1 MERSALRALV
11 RRAHLPCGR
20 SRALSAGILLLAL
33 GACGRDTP
41 APPPPAEADA
51 RLVYLRSFQVDEN
64 DEVVNVMP
72 TLVADPRGGLLV
84 ADVGESQIRRYT
96 EGGKLLWHAGR
107 RGQGPGEFT
116 AVNAV
121 GRLPSGQVVAGQRS
135 GRLTFFD
142 STGQALIRTVETRLM
157 QMEEMVVV
165 NDSTLLL
172 SGVGQA
178 GFTGPRLHLWSTVRD
193 TVVHSFFAPFS
204 RQRNPTVAR
213 FAGYTEAAVRGDTVA
228 AVFGASDTV
237 YLFTVEGRAAG
248 QFPIPSSSFRPAPLA
263 PPPSRALTDAMERA
277 QWISTFDLMADVEW
291 LPDGSLL
298 VAYQS
303 VDGDRALTRR
313 WHLLGV
319 ARDGRRTF
327 EYRNFSLL
335 VGTDPR
341 AGLVYLVDRTAEAP
355 NQWNVA
361 SVPQS

>member
-1 MERSALRALV
+1 MKRCVPHAIARHACPP
-11 RRAHLPCGR
+11 RGR
-20 SRALSAGILLLAL
+20 SGPLAAGILLLVL

-41 APPPPAEADA
+41 QPPPAEPDT
-51 RLVYLRSFQVDEN
+51 RISYLRSFQVDEN
-64 DEVVNVMP
+64 DEVVNVTP
-72 TLVADPRGGLLV
+72 TLVVDPRGGLLV
-84 ADVGESQIRRYT
+84 ADPSESQIRRYT
-96 EGGKLLWHAGR
+96 DGGKLLWHAGR
-107 RGQGPGEFT
+107 RGRGPGEFT

-121 GRLPSGQVVAGQRS
+121 GRLPSGQVVAGERS

-142 STGQALIRTVETRLM
+142 STGQALIRTMETRLM

-172 SGVGQA
+172 SGVGPA
-178 GFTGPRLHLWSTVRD
+178 GMAGPRLHLWSTARD

-204 RQRNPTVAR
+204 RQRNPAVAQL
-213 FAGYTEAAVRGDTVA
+213 AGYTEAAVRGDTIA

-237 YLFTVEGRAAG
+237 YLFTVEGRPAG
-248 QFPIPSSSFRPAPLA
+248 QFPIPSSSFRPAPHE
-263 PPPSRALTDAMERA
+263 PPSRTITNPVERA
-277 QWISTFDLMADVEW
+277 QWISTFDVVADVAW

-303 VDGDRALTRR
+303 IDGDRALTRR

-319 ARDGRRTF
+319 ARDGRRRF

-335 VGTDPR
+335 LGTDPR
-341 AGLVYLVDRTAEAP
+341 SGLVYLVDRDAEAP

-361 SVPQS
+361 RVPQS

>member
-1 MERSALRALV
+1 MRCSVPPAAARC
-11 RRAHLPCGR
+11 AHPPRGR
-20 SRALSAGILLLAL
+20 SRSLALGILLAL

-41 APPPPAEADA
+41 APAPPAEAEA
-51 RLVYLRSFQVDEN
+51 RIAYLRSFQVDEN

-72 TLVADPRGGLLV
+72 KLVADPRGGLLV
-84 ADVGESQIRRYT
+84 TDVSESQIRRYT
-96 EGGKLLWHAGR
+96 DEGKLLWHAGR

-116 AVNAV
+116 AVNAI
-121 GRLPSGQVVAGQRS
+121 GRLPSGQVVAGERS

-142 STGQALIRTVETRLM
+142 STGQALIRTVETRLA

-172 SGVGQA
+172 SGVGPA
-178 GFTGPRLHLWSTVRD
+178 GFTGPRLHLWSTARD
-193 TVVHSFFAPFS
+193 TFVHSFFAPFS
-204 RQRNPTVAR
+204 RQRNPAVALL
-213 FAGYTEAAVRGDTVA
+213 AGYTEAAVRGDTIA

-237 YLFTVEGRAAG
+237 YLFTMAGRAAG
-248 QFPIPSSSFRPAPLA
+248 QFPIPSTSFRPAPHE
-263 PPPSRALTDAMERA
+263 PPRRTITNPVERA
-277 QWISTFDLMADVEW
+277 QWISTFDLLADVEW

-319 ARDGRRTF
+319 ARDGRRRF

>member
-1 MERSALRALV
+1 MESSVPHTIA
-11 RRAHLPCGR
+11 RRARPPRGR
-20 SRALSAGILLLAL
+20 GWRLAAGILLLAL
-33 GACGRDTP
+33 VACGRDTP
-41 APPPPAEADA
+41 RPPPPAESDA
-51 RLVYLRSFQVDEN
+51 RISYLRSFRVDEN
-64 DEVVNVMP
+64 DEVVNVTP
-72 TLVADPRGGLLV
+72 KLVADPRGGLLV
-84 ADVGESQIRRYT
+84 ADVSESQIRRYT
-96 EGGKLLWHAGR
+96 DEGKLLWHVGR

-116 AVNAV
+116 AVNVV
-121 GRLPSGQVVAGQRS
+121 GRLPSGQVVAGDRS

-172 SGVGQA
+172 SGVGPA
-178 GFTGPRLHLWSTVRD
+178 GRTGPRLHVWSTARD

-204 RQRNPTVAR
+204 RQRNPAVAQT
-213 FAGYTEAAVRGDTVA
+213 AGYTEAAVRGDTIA

-237 YLFTVEGRAAG
+237 YLFTMNGRAAG
-248 QFPIPSSSFRPAPLA
+248 QFPIPSTSFRPAPLE
-263 PPPSRALTDAMERA
+263 PPRRTITDPVERA

-303 VDGDRALTRR
+303 IDGDRALTRR

-319 ARDGRRTF
+319 SRDGRRTF

-341 AGLVYLVDRTAEAP
+341 SGRVYLVDRTAEAP